1 MLGQPGKRG
10 RTGLFP
16 GRARIEEV
24 FINMAADPGR
34 TRRGARPADGKDTR
48 AATSPER
55 ITVALIPKAAADLQK
70 LLDRTGLSKT
80 DITNRAITAYEFI
93 EAQISAGKEI
103 IISDPKT
110 GDQKSVL
117 FL

>member
-1 MLGQPGKRG
+1 MAANPGKVM
-10 RTGLFP
+10 
-16 GRARIEEV
+16 RAGDAE
-24 FINMAADPGR
+24 
-34 TRRGARPADGKDTR
+34 GKYTPSPV
-48 AATSPER
+48 APPER

-93 EAQISAGKEI
+93 EAQTRAGKEVLI
-103 IISDPKT
+103 IDPET
-110 GDQKSVL
+110 GERKSVL

>member
-1 MLGQPGKRG
+1 MAANPGG
-10 RTGLFP
+10 RTM
-16 GRARIEEV
+16 RA
-24 FINMAADPGR
+24 
-34 TRRGARPADGKDTR
+34 GARDAEGKDTP
-48 AATSPER
+48 AASPER

-93 EAQISAGKEI
+93 EAQTRAGKEI
-103 IISDPKT
+103 IISDPET
-110 GDQKSVL
+110 GEQKSVL